1 MFIKLFFSYSGVIAA
16 LWIFVSVIVTAKNYK
31 GYSHSKQF
39 LSELGSRNSSV
50 EKISPL
56 VNHYPLGL
64 LFVLFGGHLIYV
76 GNLTILFYV
85 GWLIILHG
93 IGTWIAGYFPMDADP
108 YVKSPSLSYKI
119 HTLAG
124 SIMSLSLLIAP
135 LLCLLNNV
143 FPKMFTL
150 FTLTCLL
157 VSMAFM
163 LALVNAMNKKT
174 NPGTYQRL
182 SYGAQLI
189 WLA

>member
-1 MFIKLFFSYSGVIAA
+1 
-16 LWIFVSVIVTAKNYK
+16 
-31 GYSHSKQF
+31 
-39 LSELGSRNSSV
+39 
-50 EKISPL
+50 
-56 VNHYPLGL
+56 
-64 LFVLFGGHLIYV
+64 
-76 GNLTILFYV
+76 
-85 GWLIILHG
+85 
-93 IGTWIAGYFPMDADP
+93 MDADP

-143 FPKMFTL
+143 FPTMFTL